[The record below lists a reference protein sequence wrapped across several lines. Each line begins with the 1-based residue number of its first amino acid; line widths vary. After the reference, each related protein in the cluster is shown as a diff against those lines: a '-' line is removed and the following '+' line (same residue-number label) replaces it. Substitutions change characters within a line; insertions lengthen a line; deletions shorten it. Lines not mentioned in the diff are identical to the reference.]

1 MPSMGIA
8 GAGLAGR
15 LIAFALLRQG
25 WRITL
30 FDSDQR
36 TGTQSCAWVAAGML
50 APYAE
55 LETAEPLVFA
65 LGKRSL
71 ALWPLW
77 LAELADPV
85 FFQQSGTLLVAH
97 RQDRAEMER
106 LVSRIRVKLGD
117 KAELEALD
125 TAQLAELEPELAG
138 RFQRGVLFPTEGQV
152 SPTEFL
158 PAIEK
163 TLLQGGVTW
172 QENTRVESVSPGQL
186 VAGGREWHF
195 DWVVDTR
202 GLGAKADLPALRGVR
217 GEIITVQAPEVH
229 LNRLVRLMHPR
240 YAIYICPRP
249 DQHFVIGATS
259 IESEDRSPIS
269 VQSLLEL
276 LSAAYTVHSGFAE
289 ARLIKT
295 ATQLR
300 PTLPDHLPRIFY
312 RHGLLRINGLYRH
325 GYLQGP
331 AVIEEAVRLITQG
344 ASTLGFPELLREE
357 PSC

>member
-1 MPSMGIA
+1 MPSIGVA

-15 LIAFALLRQG
+15 LLAFALMRQG
-25 WRITL
+25 WQITL

-36 TGTQSCAWVAAGML
+36 AGDQSCALVAAGML

-55 LETAEPLVFA
+55 LETAEPLVFG
-65 LGKRSL
+65 LGQRSL
-71 ALWPLW
+71 ELWPQW

-85 FFQQSGTLLVAH
+85 FFQQTGTLLVAH
-97 RQDRAEMER
+97 RQDRVEMER
-106 LVSRIRVKLGD
+106 FISRLQAKLGD
-117 KAELEALD
+117 SAAVESLEA
-125 TAQLAELEPELAG
+125 TRLAELEPELAG
-138 RFQRGVLFPTEGQV
+138 RFQRGVLFPTEGQL

-158 PAIEK
+158 PAVEK
-163 TLLQGGVTW
+163 TLLQGSVSW
-172 QENTRVESVSPGQL
+172 QENTPVESLSPGKL
-186 VAGGREWHF
+186 VASGKTWHF
-195 DWVVDTR
+195 DWVADTR
-202 GLGAKADLPALRGVR
+202 GLGAKAAIPQLRGVR
-217 GEIITVQAPEVH
+217 GEIITVQALEVH
-229 LNRLVRLMHPR
+229 LQRLIRLMHPR

-300 PTLPDHLPRIFY
+300 PALPDHLPRIFY
-312 RHGLLRINGLYRH
+312 RPGLLRLNGLYRH

-331 AVIEEAVRLITQG
+331 AVVEDAVQLLEQG
-344 ASTLGFPELLREE
+344 TNAMRFPELLREE
-357 PSC
+357 LLC

>member
-1 MPSMGIA
+1 MPSIGIA

-15 LIAFALLRQG
+15 LLAFALLRQG
-25 WRITL
+25 WQITL

-36 TGTQSCAWVAAGML
+36 TGNQSCALVAAGML

-55 LETAEPLVFA
+55 LETAEPLVFR
-65 LGKRSL
+65 LGRRSL
-71 ALWPLW
+71 ELWPQW

-85 FFQQSGTLLVAH
+85 FFQQTGTLLVAH

-106 LVSRIRVKLGD
+106 FVGRIHAKLGD
-117 KAELEALD
+117 RAAVESLD
-125 TAQLAELEPELAG
+125 AARLTELEPELAG
-138 RFQRGVLFPTEGQV
+138 RFQRGVLVPTEGQV

-158 PAIEK
+158 PAVEK

-172 QENTRVESVSPGQL
+172 RENTRVEFVSPGQL
-186 VAGGREWHF
+186 MASGETWHF

-202 GLGAKADLPALRGVR
+202 GLGAKADIPKLRGVR
-217 GEIITVQAPEVH
+217 GEIITVQALEVH
-229 LNRLVRLMHPR
+229 LHRLIRLMHPR

-276 LSAAYTVHSGFAE
+276 LSAAYTVHSGCAE

-300 PTLPDHLPRIFY
+300 PALPDHLPRIFY
-312 RHGLLRINGLYRH
+312 RPGLLRLNGLYRH

-331 AVIEEAVRLITQG
+331 AVVEDAVRLLEQG
-344 ASTLGFPELLREE
+344 TNAMRFPELLCEE
-357 PSC
+357 PPC